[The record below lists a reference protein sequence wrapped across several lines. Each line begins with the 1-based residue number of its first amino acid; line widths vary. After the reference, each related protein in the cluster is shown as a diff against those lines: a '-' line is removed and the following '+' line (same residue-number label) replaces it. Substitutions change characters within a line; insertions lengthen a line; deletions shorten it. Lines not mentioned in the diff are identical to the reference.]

1 MSEAAP
7 LDPVG
12 VIGLGHLGLPVAL
25 RLLAAGHTVF
35 GCTRAQPGRDFLDAG
50 GRACR
55 TPAETAD
62 RCPLVVTLL
71 PGADALAQVA
81 DGLSGTTRRGG
92 IWLEMGTI
100 SEQAKRSAAARM
112 ADHDWHMLDCA
123 VSGTAVELNADRA
136 LIFSSGRREV
146 HDQALPVLH
155 LMSPNVRYMGAFGSG
170 IRAKY
175 TVQLLLAGHSLIAA
189 EALALARGAG
199 LPLDD
204 MIGSVAGTITS
215 SSVFERRGPQVMV
228 PVSPDRANGRARRL
242 TVDLTDAQRLA
253 REVGVPTPVLDQ
265 ALTHL
270 QSLDERSAD
279 EPIVAL
285 YRLLAPSQPDDGR
298 FTGIGEGT

>member
-1 MSEAAP
+1 METTPRANA
-7 LDPVG
+7 LDPIG

-25 RLLAAGHTVF
+25 RLLAAGHPVV
-35 GCTRAQPGRDFLDAG
+35 GCTRRSPGQDFLDAG
-50 GRACR
+50 GQACR
-55 TPAETAD
+55 TPAEVAD
-62 RCPLVVTLL
+62 RCPVVVTLL

-100 SEQAKRSAAARM
+100 SEQAKRTAAERVAHR
-112 ADHDWHMLDCA
+112 DWHVLDCA

-136 LIFSSGRREV
+136 LIFTSGSRDA

-155 LMSPNVRYMGAFGSG
+155 VMSPKVRYMGEFGAG

-175 TVQLLLAGHSLIAA
+175 MVQLLLAGHSLIAA

-204 MIGSVAGTITS
+204 IIGSVAGTITS
-215 SSVFERRGPQVMV
+215 SSVFERRGPQVMA

-242 TVDLTDAQRLA
+242 TVDLTDAQALA
-253 REVGVPTPVLDQ
+253 RQVGVRTPVLDQ

-270 QSLDERSAD
+270 QALDERSAD

-285 YRLLAPSQPDDGR
+285 YRLLAASHVPDAR
-298 FTGIGEGT
+298 EGT